1 MILYKDTKNSDNGG
15 DAMYKDIFIS
25 IHTKY
30 MNKIEL
36 MEKRYELRNFSTKY
50 PIKRFYIYEPL
61 PVCKLT
67 YIANV
72 EHPVV
77 FPNKIKNSCIESDR
91 FNNGE
96 THYKKAYEIKDLYK
110 LEEPIPL
117 HKLKEDYQFTAPQS
131 YTYSE
136 KYPDLI
142 NKISNMKLI
151 KIF

>member
-1 MILYKDTKNSDNGG
+1 
-15 DAMYKDIFIS
+15 MYKDIFIS
-25 IHTKY
+25 IHPKYTK
-30 MNKIEL
+30 KIEFK
-36 MEKRYELRNFSTKY
+36 EKRYELRNFKTKY
-50 PIKRFYIYEPL
+50 PIKRFYIYESM

-72 EHPVV
+72 ELPII
-77 FPNKIKNSCIESDR
+77 FPDKIKNSCIESER

-96 THYKKAYEIKDLYK
+96 TLYKKAYEIKDLYK
-110 LEEPIPL
+110 LEEPLPL
-117 HKLKEDYQFTAPQS
+117 HKLKEDYQFTAPQN

-136 KYPDLI
+136 RYPDLI